1 MQDRFKTRVWDKT
14 EKVMHYNDYVITAT
28 GYLAKIQECSNDNS
42 IMYFNQEDLNFE
54 KDKVCMFST
63 GLKDKNGKLIYEGD
77 VLKIN
82 THFNFLVPDDFEY
95 KYESEKGYS
104 LFKVYYNEEFARYE
118 MKRIK
123 WVKWETEHKRLCNI
137 HTNHIIIGNIYE
149 NAELLEE

>member
-77 VLKIN
+77 VVKFKDQIKIN
-82 THFNFLVPDDFEY
+82 GSKTHISAVEFNEQFNTYMYHAECMGLY
-95 KYESEKGYS
+95 TINKAQ
-104 LFKVYYNEEFARYE
+104 NERFDVE
-118 MKRIK
+118 
-123 WVKWETEHKRLCNI
+123 V
-137 HTNHIIIGNIYE
+137 IGNIYQDSHLLE
-149 NAELLEE
+149 NAELEE